1 MRGSVCTQ
9 RRYPSADVPEFAVSS
24 NSKTAAVR
32 SKVFTFLHG
41 ILTNE
46 SMAVRCPV
54 VVVVVVVTL
63 VAAATHVLRGGPRTS
78 STPSSSR
85 CSCTLRGRL
94 GQAFG
99 STYAPSLNQRVCWV
113 SVATTRTSAPN
124 SPLLLQCARSIGS
137 TCWLYACAVQLCSI
151 GCVSDCVQLMRR
163 LLVLSRDGVAVRVST
178 WVSTHVCQNLV
189 GLLRQR
195 LEDAQAILAT
205 LQDASNGRLHVLVRS
220 LPVWSCLVPS
230 LSAWLCVW
238 LCVAVCT

>member
-137 TCWLYACAVQLCSI
+137 TCC
-151 GCVSDCVQLMRR
+151 
-163 LLVLSRDGVAVRVST
+163 
-178 WVSTHVCQNLV
+178 STHVLSSCVALGVSVTVCNSCV
-189 GLLRQR
+189 G
-195 LEDAQAILAT
+195 
-205 LQDASNGRLHVLVRS
+205 
-220 LPVWSCLVPS
+220 CLCCPGM
-230 LSAWLCVW
+230 VW
-238 LCVAVCT
+238 LCECQRG